1 MITCNFRISSILI
14 STMNYFENKKILLI
28 ICGGISAYKSLEIIR
43 LLKKNGSQVKTILTK
58 NAKEFVTPLSI
69 SSLSQEKVYDDIFS
83 VENEAEMDHI
93 SLSRW
98 ADAIL
103 VAPITAN
110 TISKVASGNAEDLA
124 STVLLASNK
133 QIFVAPAMNVRMW
146 EHPSTRENILKL
158 KNFGYKIIGPEIG
171 DMACGEYGEGKMTE
185 PSEITNTLKNYF
197 SNIEKNKRFKALVT
211 AGPTNEYIDPVRFIT
226 NKSSGKQGYEI
237 AKCLRDN
244 GFDTTLISGKTSI
257 KTLDG
262 VNFVSV
268 ETAEEMFRET
278 LNNLPT
284 DVAIFSAAV
293 SDFKVKNYK
302 KTKIKKNEEINL
314 ELEKNIDILN
324 HISNHNSLRPKL
336 TIGFAAETNDIS
348 INAKK
353 KLNEKNCD
361 WIVANNVSD
370 QTIGFESD
378 FNKISIFYKDKPEEN
393 FGKMSKSLVAKE
405 IVKRVIQKIN

>member
-1 MITCNFRISSILI
+1 
-14 STMNYFENKKILLI
+14 MNYFENKKILLI
-28 ICGGISAYKSLEIIR
+28 ICGGISAYKSLELIR
-43 LLKKNGSQVKTILTK
+43 LFKKNGACVKTILTK
-58 NAKEFVTPLSI
+58 NAKEFVTPLSV
-69 SSLSQEKVYDDIFS
+69 SSLSQEKVYDNIFS
-83 VENEAEMDHI
+83 AENEAEMDHI

-98 ADAIL
+98 ADAVL

-133 QIFVAPAMNVRMW
+133 QIFLSPAMNVRMW
-146 EHPSTRENILKL
+146 EHPSTKENILKL
-158 KNFGYKIIGPEIG
+158 KSFGYKIIGPEIG

-185 PSEITNTLKNYF
+185 PNEIVNTLKNYF
-197 SNIEKNKRFKALVT
+197 SNLDKNKKLKALVT

-257 KTLDG
+257 KPLDG

-268 ETAEEMFRET
+268 ETAEEMFKES

-302 KTKIKKNEEINL
+302 STKIKKNEEFNL

-324 HISNHNSLRPKL
+324 HISNHNSLRPKI
-336 TIGFAAETNDIS
+336 TIGFAAETNNLS
-348 INAKK
+348 TNAKE

-361 WIVANNVSD
+361 WVIANDVSD
-370 QTIGFESD
+370 QTIGFGSD

-393 FGKMSKSLVAKE
+393 FEKMSKSLVAEE
-405 IVKRVIQKIN
+405 IVKRIIQQIN